1 MRVTIVTVDKI
12 ASRHRDIIV
21 ADKNRNGRGDMLPK
35 IAWEGK
41 PLAGS
46 MGEEC
51 ESLICSK

>member
-12 ASRHRDIIV
+12 VSRHRDIIV

-35 IAWEGK
+35 IAWDGK